1 MIAARALALCA
12 LLLASLCAHAQAYP
26 NRLVKIV
33 VPYPPA
39 GTIDLLARGLAPELS
54 ALWGQPVVVE
64 NIPGAGSL
72 VGAERAAN
80 APPDG
85 YTLFMTV
92 NPTVVGN
99 RFLFKKLPYDPDK
112 SFAPV
117 SMIAQSGQ
125 FIVVHPSVPANTL
138 KELIELA
145 RREPGKIAYSSFGNG
160 SQPQLLFETIAKRE
174 GVQFLH
180 VPYKGIAHAITAIVA
195 GEVQLNVASP
205 ALTGALVKSGKL
217 KVLALGARTRTK
229 AYPDVPTVAEAG
241 YPYALA
247 SIWLGIFAP
256 GGTPAALV
264 ERIRRDV
271 STIAN
276 RPDFIDRQITGRSFD
291 LVAGTPAEF
300 AAAIRAEVEITAEMV
315 KAAGIQPE

>member
-1 MIAARALALCA
+1 ML
-12 LLLASLCAHAQAYP
+12 AHAA
-26 NRLVKIV
+26 
-33 VPYPPA
+33 
-39 GTIDLLARGLAPELS
+39 
-54 ALWGQPVVVE
+54 
-64 NIPGAGSL
+64 
-72 VGAERAAN
+72 
-80 APPDG
+80 
-85 YTLFMTV
+85 
-92 NPTVVGN
+92 
-99 RFLFKKLPYDPDK
+99 
-112 SFAPV
+112 
-117 SMIAQSGQ
+117 
-125 FIVVHPSVPANTL
+125 
-138 KELIELA
+138 
-145 RREPGKIAYSSFGNG
+145 
-160 SQPQLLFETIAKRE
+160 

-205 ALTGALVKSGKL
+205 ALTGALVKAGKL

-264 ERIRRDV
+264 DRIRRDV

-276 RPDFIDRQITGRSFD
+276 RPDFADKQITGRSFD

>member
-1 MIAARALALCA
+1 VIAARALALCA
-12 LLLASLCAHAQAYP
+12 LLLASLCAHAQGYP

-145 RREPGKIAYSSFGNG
+145 RREPRARSPTARSATARSRSSCSRPSPNARACSSCMFPTRGLPTPSPRSSRGKSS
-160 SQPQLLFETIAKRE
+160 
-174 GVQFLH
+174 
-180 VPYKGIAHAITAIVA
+180 
-195 GEVQLNVASP
+195 
-205 ALTGALVKSGKL
+205 
-217 KVLALGARTRTK
+217 
-229 AYPDVPTVAEAG
+229 
-241 YPYALA
+241 
-247 SIWLGIFAP
+247 
-256 GGTPAALV
+256 
-264 ERIRRDV
+264 
-271 STIAN
+271 
-276 RPDFIDRQITGRSFD
+276 
-291 LVAGTPAEF
+291 
-300 AAAIRAEVEITAEMV
+300 
-315 KAAGIQPE
+315 